1 MSDALIV
8 NASPLVFLGNAGRL
22 DLLRELGDGRVWV
35 PAVVLDEVTRSRHRD
50 RASVDVAGASWISP
64 LDTVEVPGSVARW
77 DLDAREEQ
85 VIAAELRAAG
95 MWLSDGVLAR
105 ATETAK
111 R

>member
-1 MSDALIV
+1 ML
-8 NASPLVFLGNAGRL
+8 F
-22 DLLRELGDGRVWV
+22 
-35 PAVVLDEVTRSRHRD
+35 RS
-50 RASVDVAGASWISP
+50 